1 MGFFAN
7 KRDEKSATGVS
18 IVPEIEPAHHAPA
31 PASQVRQM
39 EAPAAVQQPR
49 MGIDHAI
56 QLMRSLPTDRNVDL
70 VVTVLKTTLES
81 LGIRVTD
88 IVADAARRQ
97 SDLEGRVGQLKSEI
111 GTLEKEIEQRTQEIV
126 RLEAAHAETT
136 KVRDYLETEELQ
148 ITPADSRETRVA
160 EPPIG

>member
-7 KRDEKSATGVS
+7 KRDEKPATGALA
-18 IVPEIEPAHHAPA
+18 VPEIEPAHHHHA
-31 PASQVRQM
+31 PASQVRAL
-39 EAPAAVQQPR
+39 EAPVEQPR
-49 MGIDHAI
+49 IGIDHAI
-56 QLMRSLPTDRNVDL
+56 QLIRSLPTERNVDL

-88 IVADAARRQ
+88 IVDDAARRQ
-97 SDLEGRVGQLKSEI
+97 KDLEGRVGQLKSEI
-111 GTLEKEIEQRTQEIV
+111 GSLEREIEQRAQEIL

-148 ITPADSRETRVA
+148 VVADDSRETRVA
-160 EPPIG
+160 EPPVG